1 MCGYLPKSEAGPLVV
16 DHDHKTERVR
26 GLLCNKCNLVLGK
39 LEATWGKAQRG
50 RNLRKVLMAY
60 L

>member
-1 MCGYLPKSEAGPLVV
+1 MV
-16 DHDHKTERVR
+16 DHDHKTGRVR
-26 GLLCNKCNLVLGK
+26 GLLCDKCNLLLGK
-39 LEATWGKAQRG
+39 VEATWGKAQLG